1 MDANDL
7 ADRIAALRQ
16 TGGAFDLLKTEIAGE
31 SAASLGHHGRQVEAA
46 MNALRAFDAEGKG
59 TADERVALLK
69 TAATAAWK
77 YFVQREVCG
86 MRDHRWVIKD
96 YGITNEV
103 MFRMGA
109 IDQSQPGND
118 VTGKA

>member
-1 MDANDL
+1 MDANDITARL
-7 ADRIAALRQ
+7 DALRQ

-31 SAASLGHHGRQVEAA
+31 SAASLGYHGRQVEAA
-46 MNALRAFDAEGKG
+46 MVAIRAFDVEGKG
-59 TADERVALLK
+59 TAEQRLTLIK
-69 TAATAAWK
+69 AAASAVWK
-77 YFVQREVCG
+77 YFVQREMCG

-109 IDQSQPGND
+109 IER
-118 VTGKA
+118 